1 MLATPREWEWSGKG
15 AVRFA
20 PSGAFESPWGAGS
33 WGSVPSPWRKDSL
46 HVKLAGEANPS
57 LNPSFDDP
65 DPDPNPGPQPH
76 HSPQLNPNQARATFS
91 PPTLTPN
98 LTLSRQELPSDPIPT
113 PKQAR
118 ATCSCSYRRSG
129 PSSPCAAP
137 TSRCS
142 SPLTNLLAYKP
153 AY

>member
-57 LNPSFDDP
+57 PNPSFDDP
-65 DPDPNPGPQPH
+65 DPNPNPNPGPQPH

-91 PPTLTPN
+91 TPP
-98 LTLSRQELPSDPIPT
+98 PSAQP
-113 PKQAR
+113 
-118 ATCSCSYRRSG
+118 
-129 PSSPCAAP
+129 
-137 TSRCS
+137 
-142 SPLTNLLAYKP
+142 
-153 AY
+153 

>member
-1 MLATPREWEWSGKG
+1 MLATPREWAWSGKG

-57 LNPSFDDP
+57 PNPSFDDP

-91 PPTLTPN
+91 TPHPHPKPN
-98 LTLSRQELPSDPIPT
+98 

-118 ATCSCSYRRSG
+118 A
-129 PSSPCAAP
+129 
-137 TSRCS
+137 
-142 SPLTNLLAYKP
+142 NF
-153 AY
+153 

>member
-57 LNPSFDDP
+57 PNPSFDDP
-65 DPDPNPGPQPH
+65 DPNPNPNPGPRPH

-91 PPTLTPN
+91 PPHPQPN
-98 LTLSRQELPSDPIPT
+98 PT
-113 PKQAR
+113 PKQVR
-118 ATCSCSYRRSG
+118 ATF
-129 PSSPCAAP
+129 
-137 TSRCS
+137 
-142 SPLTNLLAYKP
+142 
-153 AY
+153 

>member
-57 LNPSFDDP
+57 PNPSFDDP
-65 DPDPNPGPQPH
+65 DPNPNP
-76 HSPQLNPNQARATFS
+76 SPRPNPS
-91 PPTLTPN
+91 H
-98 LTLSRQELPSDPIPT
+98 LPD
-113 PKQAR
+113 AVEEGEVDD
-118 ATCSCSYRRSG
+118 AG
-129 PSSPCAAP
+129 AAEDEHALP
-137 TSRCS
+137 EW
-142 SPLTNLLAYKP
+142 
-153 AY
+153 

>member
-57 LNPSFDDP
+57 PNPSFDDP
-65 DPDPNPGPQPH
+65 DP
-76 HSPQLNPNQARATFS
+76 T
-91 PPTLTPN
+91 PTLTLALSPTTDPN
-98 LTLSRQELPSDPIPT
+98 STLTRRELPSPP
-113 PKQAR
+113 P
-118 ATCSCSYRRSG
+118 
-129 PSSPCAAP
+129 PSAQPYP
-137 TSRCS
+137 
-142 SPLTNLLAYKP
+142 
-153 AY
+153 